1 MDKAEESV
9 QGLIMWIGHRYFA
22 KGFGQTAAVGIHPG
36 QLPILKLLYD
46 RDGISQTEI
55 SRKLS
60 NRPSTV
66 TVSLKRLEKMDLV
79 RREADRKDQRI
90 VRVYLTDR
98 ARDLFRR
105 IPAMLEA
112 NEKLLLEGMSEAEV
126 CLLKRLLKQVL
137 ENMQRLPDPKERP
150 FCENM
155 CKEED
160 TPV

>member
-9 QGLIMWIGHRYFA
+9 QRLIMRIGHQYFV
-22 KGFGQTAAVGIHPG
+22 KGFGPAAAMGIHPG

-66 TVSLKRLEKMDLV
+66 TVSLKRLEKMNLV

-90 VRVYLTDR
+90 VRVYLTDT

-105 IPAMLEA
+105 VPAMLET
-112 NEKLLLEGMSEAEV
+112 NEKLLLEGMSEAEI
-126 CLLKRLLKQVL
+126 CLLKRLLKQIL
-137 ENMQRLPDPKERP
+137 ENMQRLPGQKDEP

-155 CKEED
+155 CKKED
-160 TPV
+160 IQV